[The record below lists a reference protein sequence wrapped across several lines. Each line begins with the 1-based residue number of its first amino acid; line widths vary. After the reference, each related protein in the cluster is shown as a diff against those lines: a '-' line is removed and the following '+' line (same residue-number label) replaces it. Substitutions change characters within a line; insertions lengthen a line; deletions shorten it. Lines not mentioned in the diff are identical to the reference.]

1 VQSSVAPALQRS
13 CSNGKNVIFFYV
25 LHSCTLRVCA
35 CLSEEEDY
43 CKNLYGKVWWCP
55 ISKLMKPSPIGSKDG
70 GRSQISTGRFAQLMV
85 RFHCPTFGKLPMTSP
100 SCNPPAACQLLLG
113 VPLGLLQKIHKIQ
126 QSPLNLPKSKAE
138 DEVCAVKVE
147 KSKA

>member
-1 VQSSVAPALQRS
+1 LYCRGRLESTSFRGAKQR
-13 CSNGKNVIFFYV
+13 CSRPKNVIFFYV

-55 ISKLMKPSPIGSKDG
+55 ISKLMPMTPIGSKDG

-113 VPLGLLQKIHKIQ
+113 VPQGLLQKIHKIQ
-126 QSPLNLPKSKAE
+126 PITSQLAQK
-138 DEVCAVKVE
+138 
-147 KSKA
+147 